1 MGKNKINGTLKIPMG
16 NKARLKHL
24 QRARNELGK
33 AGVSF
38 DSGYDLI
45 KNVFD
50 WELDYSLKGAELLEG
65 EVLRFDVEA
74 IVDEKLKYI
83 LLAEVELVKAGV
95 VFEYGFDDTNHRL
108 WKLDKVSGATSA
120 VLVVRK

>member
-1 MGKNKINGTLKIPMG
+1 MKNKINGTLKIPMG
-16 NKARLKHL
+16 NKAQLKHL

-95 VFEYGFDDTNHRL
+95 AFEYGFDATNHRL
-108 WKLDKVSGATSA
+108 WKLDKMSGAVSA
-120 VLVVRK
+120 VLVVKK

>member
-1 MGKNKINGTLKIPMG
+1 MGKNKITGTLKIPMG
-16 NKARLKHL
+16 NKAQLKHL

-83 LLAEVELVKAGV
+83 LIAEVELVEAEVIFG
-95 VFEYGFDDTNHRL
+95 YGFDDFNHRL
-108 WKLDKVSGATSA
+108 WMLNKLQGAE
-120 VLVVRK
+120 LVVRK